1 MRILLSLML
10 VAFLGLFQTAKAAD
24 DFQPF
29 WTQFKAAIKKRD
41 KAALA
46 SMTKLPFYFDSK
58 NLQKTQF
65 IAKIDEI
72 LPAKLAKCFEK
83 DKPVADAQEYSA
95 FCGEQIYVFSKVNGK
110 YMFTD
115 IGVND

>member
-1 MRILLSLML
+1 MRILLSLLL
-10 VAFLGLFQTAKAAD
+10 VAFLGLFQTAIATD
-24 DFQPF
+24 DFQSF

-46 SMTKLPFYFDSK
+46 SMTKLPFMFDSK
-58 NLQKTQF
+58 NLEKAQF
-65 IAKIDEI
+65 IAKIDVI

-83 DKPVADAQEYSA
+83 EKPVADNGEYSA
-95 FCGEQIYVFSKVNGK
+95 FCGEQIYIFSKVNGK
-110 YMFTD
+110 FMFTD